1 MTKPLI
7 QQRANQLVREM
18 HSNDETADTFR
29 KLEERR
35 HRGSAKKQGYDRSL
49 AECHTAKFS
58 SNGGIQTGISSFF
71 TSTKSDDKS
80 RTAISM
86 KDGNI
91 KSVIETAEKRKDSP
105 SALGDTIQ
113 PEKKLKLAPVFVVA
127 AERTKEP
134 GPTYSSEKD
143 DALKTLLKEDGVIEL
158 ASIPK

>member
-1 MTKPLI
+1 
-7 QQRANQLVREM
+7 
-18 HSNDETADTFR
+18 
-29 KLEERR
+29 
-35 HRGSAKKQGYDRSL
+35 
-49 AECHTAKFS
+49 
-58 SNGGIQTGISSFF
+58 
-71 TSTKSDDKS
+71 
-80 RTAISM
+80 M